1 MSRKLCKARMKC
13 PSCGSPNTETIECRG
28 VDHGVTVRR
37 RKHCKQ
43 CDHRF
48 TTQEILVDKGL
59 PATLQTTAFLVRRQL
74 LAIKY
79 QADGLDEELRKIAPG
94 KIT

>member
-1 MSRKLCKARMKC
+1 MRC
-13 PSCGSPNTETIECRG
+13 PSCTSVDTETIECRG
-28 VDHGVTVRR
+28 VDKGVTVRR

-59 PATLQTTAFLVRRQL
+59 PATLQTTAYTLRRML
-74 LAIKY
+74 LAVKY
-79 QADGLDEELRKIAPG
+79 QADGVDEELRKIAPG